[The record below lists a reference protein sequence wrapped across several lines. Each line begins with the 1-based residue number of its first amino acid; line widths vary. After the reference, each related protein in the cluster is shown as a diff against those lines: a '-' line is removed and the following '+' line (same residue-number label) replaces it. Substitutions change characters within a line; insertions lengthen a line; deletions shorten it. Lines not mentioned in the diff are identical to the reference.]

1 MVMLSLTF
9 FLPGIS
15 YIFLIQ
21 VFEISSLQ
29 IMLRCPYVEKINL
42 ALFRNWMLP
51 VLGSGG
57 GPDVM

>member
-1 MVMLSLTF
+1 MDGNALFNLLSSRHIF
-9 FLPGIS
+9 F
-15 YIFLIQ
+15 FKKK
-21 VFEISSLQ
+21 SSKQ

-42 ALFRNWMLP
+42 ALLRNWMLP